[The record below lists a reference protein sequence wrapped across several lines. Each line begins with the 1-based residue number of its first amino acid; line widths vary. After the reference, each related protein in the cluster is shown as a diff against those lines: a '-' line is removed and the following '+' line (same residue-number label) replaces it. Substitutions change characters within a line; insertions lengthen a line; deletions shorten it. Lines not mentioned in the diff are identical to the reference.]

1 MKAADS
7 NPTHNLE
14 AALEYA
20 GRGWHVFPCFEPTP
34 SPEGAFICTCPRGD
48 SCTQAGKHPRT
59 LNGVKDATTDAA
71 QIRAWWE
78 RWPLANVAIATGAR
92 SGIDVVD
99 ADSKADGVETLAKLE
114 EERGELPPTVIARTS
129 GGGCHVYFRHTGL
142 VSKAASIA
150 PGIDTRGNGGYVI
163 APPSLHRTGERYSWV
178 EGASP
183 SQAAPADAPEWI
195 RDAAQAKRTRPTP
208 VDGTP
213 AESTWQAPTQDGL
226 TEDQLWKR
234 WHHTGD
240 PKHAA
245 AVERVKKGQP
255 LFPSGAH
262 DDNIWAFLSY
272 LRFKTPEAS
281 DETLLRLLAPSIAAM
296 ACTDHDAAHV
306 EECLRR
312 VNAQYGESLTQ
323 WEKDAALFRGLGH
336 SRPSTEATPTLDVD
350 AWMTAPGYAIHDGQ
364 ALGIFKYTDKDKL
377 ATVAAAPINITE
389 TGEDEHETCYV
400 TVRWLYGGRVRTE
413 TMPRAK
419 VSGNEILELSGRG
432 APITSSNSKKVQ
444 DFLQAQE
451 QHNHA
456 RLPRVR
462 IFTQSGWSHDMR
474 SFVVGRQVIGEP
486 GRVIMPGEA
495 AFLDALVSRGSE
507 DEHLRLTLAVR
518 DRSPIAEMAWA
529 AGFAAPLLRLLE
541 LRSMCLS
548 IWGASGTGKS
558 AVQATTTSLWGRPS
572 GLKVSG
578 DVSSAALQGELS
590 RHRDLPTW
598 IDDTQVTR
606 EGMTNLMAYIV
617 GTETSGARA
626 TQTGEL
632 RARKTW
638 RSLAFISGE
647 KPLLQIGGAAGAK
660 NRTLEVCAQPLGD
673 AVLATLTHQ
682 GLERHHGHA
691 GPTFIRALMEHYT
704 SRERLDD
711 LRTLYR
717 QLSAQL
723 VTETTE
729 QARYAA
735 LLVLADRL
743 ARVHICGEDDA
754 RAQVAALEAGQAFC
768 AAVLKESRET
778 RTTADAAYDFIMS
791 YVAANWAGF
800 SGALA
805 FKRPGL
811 VMGESDSSGRS
822 LVAIFQTTMH
832 DIARE
837 GRFDTRQVMTELA
850 EKGLVFKEE
859 GHLTRKVSVEGKRVR
874 AYCLVLDDEKVCTEN
889 VSRASNTPRFHAPP
903 APHQSRMGSVNS

>member
-1 MKAADS
+1 MTTADS
-7 NPTHNLE
+7 NPTHPLE

-20 GRGWHVFPCFEPTP
+20 ERGWHVIPCFEPTLSP
-34 SPEGAFICTCPRGD
+34 SGVLICSCPDGA

-59 LNGVKDATTDAA
+59 RNGVKDATTNAA
-71 QIRAWWE
+71 QIRAWWQH
-78 RWPLANVAIATGAR
+78 WPQANVAIATGAL

-99 ADSKADGVETLAKLE
+99 IDAKAGGVEAMAKE
-114 EERGELPPTVIARTS
+114 EAARGELPRTIVAQTS
-129 GGGCHVYFRHTGL
+129 GGGYHVYFRNSGL
-142 VSKAASIA
+142 VSKPASIA

-163 APPSLHRTGERYSWV
+163 APPSLHRTGERYAWV
-178 EGASP
+178 AGSPP
-183 SQAAPADAPEWI
+183 SQTSLADAPAWI
-195 RDAAQAKRTRPTP
+195 RDAAQAQRTRAAP
-208 VDGTP
+208 VEGTTT
-213 AESTWQAPTQDGL
+213 ESTWQAPTRDGL
-226 TEDQLWKR
+226 TEEQLWKR
-234 WHHTGD
+234 WQHTGD
-240 PKHAA
+240 PKRAA
-245 AVERVKKGQP
+245 AVERMKKGQL
-255 LFPSGAH
+255 LFPSGEH
-262 DDNIWAFLSY
+262 HYNLWALLSY
-272 LRFKTPEAS
+272 LRFKAPEAS
-281 DETLLRLLAPSIAAM
+281 DETVLRLLAPSVAAM
-296 ACTDHDAAHV
+296 ACTDHEAAHV
-306 EECLRR
+306 AERLHS
-312 VNAQYGESLTQ
+312 VNAQYGEAQAQ
-323 WEKDAALFRGLGH
+323 WEKDAALFRSLGH
-336 SRPSTEATPTLDVD
+336 SRSSTEATPAPDVD

-364 ALGIFKYTDKDKL
+364 SLGIFKYTDKDKL
-377 ATVAAAPINITE
+377 STVAAAPINITE

-400 TVRWLYGGRVRTE
+400 TVRWMYGGRVRTE

-432 APITSSNSKKVQ
+432 APLTSSNSKKVQ

-462 IFTQSGWSHDMR
+462 IFTQSGWSQDMR

-495 AFLDALVSRGSE
+495 AFLDALMSRGSA

-518 DRSPIAEMAWA
+518 DRSHFAEMAWA

-673 AVLATLTHQ
+673 AALATQTHQ
-682 GLERHHGHA
+682 GLEKHHGHA

-704 SRERLDD
+704 ASERLDA
-711 LRTLYR
+711 LRALHR
-717 QLSAQL
+717 QLAAQME
-723 VTETTE
+723 TETTE

-735 LLVLADRL
+735 LLVLSARL
-743 ARVHICGEDDA
+743 ARVHICGEDEA
-754 RAQVAALEAGQAFC
+754 RAQVAALEAGKAFC

-778 RTTADAAYDFIMS
+778 KTTADAAYDFIMNF
-791 YVAANWAGF
+791 VASNWAGF
-800 SGALA
+800 DGPSPIH
-805 FKRPGL
+805 RPGL
-811 VMGESDSSGRS
+811 VVDEKDSSGRRF
-822 LVAIFQTTMH
+822 VVIFQTAMN

-837 GRFDTRQVMTELA
+837 GRFDIRQVMTELA
-850 EKGLVFKEE
+850 AKELAAKE
-859 GHLTRKVSVEGKRVR
+859 DGHLTRKVSVDGNRVR
-874 AYCLVLDDEKVCTEN
+874 AYWLVLDEEKVETGN
-889 VSRASNTPRFHAPP
+889 SRGG
-903 APHQSRMGSVNS
+903 APHSSPGAHHARMGGMHR

>member
-1 MKAADS
+1 MIAADS
-7 NPTHNLE
+7 NSTHTLE

-34 SPEGAFICTCPRGD
+34 VPSGALICTCPGGA
-48 SCTQAGKHPRT
+48 SCTRAGKHPRT
-59 LNGVKDATTDAA
+59 SNGVKDATTDPA
-71 QIRAWWE
+71 QIRAWWQ
-78 RWPLANVAIATGAR
+78 RWPHANVAIATGAL

-99 ADSKADGVETLAKLE
+99 IDAKAGGVEAMEKKE
-114 EERGELPPTVIARTS
+114 EERGALPRTIVAQTS
-129 GGGCHVYFRHTGL
+129 GEGYHVYFRHSGL
-142 VSKAASIA
+142 VSKAASIT
-150 PGIDTRGNGGYVI
+150 PGIDTRGNGAYVI
-163 APPSLHRTGERYSWV
+163 APPSLHRTGERYAWV
-178 EGASP
+178 EGSTPAQAS
-183 SQAAPADAPEWI
+183 PADAPAWI
-195 RDAAQAKRTRPTP
+195 RDAAQAKRTRSKP
-208 VDGTP
+208 VDGTK
-213 AESTWQAPTQDGL
+213 AESAWQAPTRDGL
-226 TEDQLWKR
+226 TVAQLWKR
-234 WHHTGD
+234 WLHTSD

-245 AVERVKKGQP
+245 AVERMKEGQP
-255 LFPSGAH
+255 LFPSGEH
-262 DDNIWAFLSY
+262 HENIWALLSY
-272 LRFKTPEAS
+272 LRFKAPEAS
-281 DETLLRLLAPSIAAM
+281 DETVLRLLAPSVVAM

-306 EECLRR
+306 AECLRR
-312 VNAQYGESLTQ
+312 VNEQYGEAQAQ
-323 WEKDAALFRGLGH
+323 WEKDAALFRSLGH

-350 AWMTAPGYAIHDGQ
+350 AWMTAPGYDTSDGQ
-364 ALGIFKYTDKDKL
+364 SLGIFKYTDKDKL
-377 ATVAAAPINITE
+377 STVVAAPINITE
-389 TGEDEHETCYV
+389 TGEDEHGTCYV
-400 TVRWLYGGRVRTE
+400 TVRWMYGDRVRTE
-413 TMPRAK
+413 TMQRAK
-419 VSGNEILELSGRG
+419 VSGSEILELSGRG
-432 APITSSNSKKVQ
+432 APLTSSNSKKVQ

-462 IFTQSGWSHDMR
+462 IFTQSGWSQDMR

-495 AFLDALVSRGSE
+495 AFFDALVSRGSE

-518 DRSPIAEMAWA
+518 DRSPLAEMAWA

-578 DVSSAALQGELS
+578 DVSSAALQGELA

-673 AVLATLTHQ
+673 AALATQTHQ
-682 GLERHHGHA
+682 GLERHHGHV
-691 GPTFIRALMEHYT
+691 GPAFIRALMEHYT
-704 SRERLDD
+704 ASGRLDD
-711 LRTLYR
+711 LRELHR
-717 QLSAQL
+717 QVAARM

-754 RAQVAALEAGQAFC
+754 RAQVAALDAGQAFC

-778 RTTADAAYDFIMS
+778 KTTADAAYDFIMNF
-791 YVAANWAGF
+791 VASNWMGF
-800 SGALA
+800 DSSNTIH
-805 FKRPGL
+805 RPGL
-811 VMGESDSSGRS
+811 VVDEKDASGRRF
-822 LVAIFQTTMH
+822 VAIFQTAMN

-837 GRFDTRQVMTELA
+837 GRFDIRQVMTELA
-850 EKGLVFKEE
+850 AKDLVAKED
-859 GHLTRKVSVEGKRVR
+859 GHLTRKVSVDGKRVR
-874 AYCLVLDDEKVCTEN
+874 AYWLVLDEEKVGAEN
-889 VSRASNTPRFHAPP
+889 SQGTPNARPSTARPEAHHA
-903 APHQSRMGSVNS
+903 RTGGMYR